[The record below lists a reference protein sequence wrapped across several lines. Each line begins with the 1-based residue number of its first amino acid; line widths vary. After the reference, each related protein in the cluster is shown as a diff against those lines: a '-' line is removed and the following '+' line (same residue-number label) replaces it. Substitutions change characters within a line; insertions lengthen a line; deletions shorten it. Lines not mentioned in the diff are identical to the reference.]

1 MLVFNVNRVLALR
14 GIDAQFSFLVKIGLT
29 RSIAFNLTNYVVA
42 NVKIAHLEKICRAL
56 NCTPSDL
63 FEWRADEQN
72 ALGENHALNALK
84 RNKSAQQVSRI
95 LKDIP
100 IDKLE
105 RAEEL
110 LNQLKT
116 EE

>member
-1 MLVFNVNRVLALR
+1 MLVFNLTRILALR
-14 GIDAQFSFLVKIGLT
+14 GIDTPYAFLVKGGFHRT
-29 RSIAFNLTNYVVA
+29 IAANLSNNRTVNI
-42 NVKIAHLEKICRAL
+42 KITHLEKICRAL
-56 NCTPSDL
+56 NCTPNDL

-72 ALGENHALNALK
+72 ALGENHALNQLK
-84 RNKSAQQVSRI
+84 RNKTAHQVSRI

-110 LNQLKT
+110 LNQLKD
-116 EE
+116 E